1 MRRAIVRWTYLVAL
15 LSMLIWI
22 TASTIGGYA
31 YKSADGLVVGD
42 AGVVSPEYTVTV
54 LEILVHNGDRVRK
67 GDLIARVSSTRV
79 AEITATLSL
88 QSSTLVSRMAE
99 ATSKAE
105 IIDQLIASA
114 EERDRVVAATNESL
128 QRPRQTGFLPWMTQT
143 AIATQVYKGKE
154 ELARLKAER
163 ASIVAGHAIPQ
174 MIAAS
179 RFTDQ
184 ALEDIQ
190 VLFDAGRMKAPM
202 DGFISSVEAGIGS
215 VIVPGSLVA
224 EMVGE
229 KRFIVAYVP
238 VNRLYSLRPD
248 APVTIEV
255 GVGKWLHGTISRI
268 EPIAARLPKEFQK
281 TLSPVERQRT
291 RADRFRSGGNTAAV
305 LHQSHREVESHGRS
319 RRCA

>member
-1 MRRAIVRWTYLVAL
+1 MRRGIIRWTYLAALVSLVA
-15 LSMLIWI
+15 WI
-22 TASTIGGYA
+22 LTATIGGYA
-31 YKSADGLVVGD
+31 YKNADGLVVGD
-42 AGVVSPEYTVTV
+42 MGVVSPEYTVTV
-54 LEILVHNGDRVRK
+54 LEILVRNGDRVRK
-67 GDLIARVSSTRV
+67 GDLVARVSSTRV

-88 QSSTLVSRMAE
+88 QSSTLVTRMAE

-114 EERDRVVAATNESL
+114 EERIRIVQASNEAL
-128 QRPRQTGFLPWMTQT
+128 QRPRQTGFLPWTT
-143 AIATQVYKGKE
+143 ANAIADQVYKGKE

-163 ASIVAGHAIPQ
+163 AAIVGGHTVPQ
-174 MIAAS
+174 MVAAS

-215 VIVPGSLVA
+215 VIVPGNLVA

-229 KRFIVAYVP
+229 KRFILAYVP
-238 VNRLYSLRPD
+238 VSRLYSLKPD
-248 APVTIEV
+248 APVTIEI
-255 GVGKWLHGTISRI
+255 GLGTWWTGRISRI

-281 TLSPVERQRT
+281 TLSPVERQQLIRVDFDEGAT
-291 RADRFRSGGNTAAV
+291 PPPYFAKVIIR
-305 LHQSHREVESHGRS
+305 
-319 RRCA
+319 